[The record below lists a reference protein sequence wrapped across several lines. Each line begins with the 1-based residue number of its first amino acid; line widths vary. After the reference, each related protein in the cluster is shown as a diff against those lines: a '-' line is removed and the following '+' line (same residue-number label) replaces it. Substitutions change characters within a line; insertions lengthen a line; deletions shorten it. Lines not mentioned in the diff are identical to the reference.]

1 MVPEVATP
9 PQHSKRVEAWVY
21 AVLNPLIENLGRE
34 VFLLGKGNLSWR
46 PYSRKC
52 EYIHPI
58 CDYIDFPQRPNY
70 EDFVADP
77 LNLGFQERFD
87 VHDRALTEVEAS
99 ASRFSDGL
107 IHSDLFLEQVKESLE
122 EYESIARTNPLYP
135 YIESMR
141 ESLPRAV
148 AEFLVNRIDFLP
160 DHYMTHKFW
169 EEYRRKFDLS
179 AQEFEAYGQ
188 RQSFQALV
196 QARAALKDV
205 AEKLLHDLNSHR
217 QLLCRAYDI
226 PAAPIPPNRS
236 VGHSADT
243 FIV

>member
-1 MVPEVATP
+1 MVPDVATP

-34 VFLLGKGNLSWR
+34 VFLLGKGNLTWR
-46 PYSRKC
+46 FYSRRF

-58 CDYIDFPQRPNY
+58 REYIDFPQRPNY
-70 EDFVADP
+70 EDFIGDP
-77 LNLGFQERFD
+77 LNPGFREKFD
-87 VHDRALTEVEAS
+87 EHDRALTELEAS

-122 EYESIARTNPLYP
+122 KYESIARTNPLYP

-148 AEFLVNRIDFLP
+148 AEFLVNRIDVLP

-169 EEYRRKFDLS
+169 EEYREKFDLS
-179 AQEFEAYGQ
+179 AQEFEPYGQ
-188 RQSFQALV
+188 RESFQALV
-196 QARAALKDV
+196 QARAALTDV
-205 AEKLLHDLNSHR
+205 ADRLLHDLNSHR
-217 QLLCRAYDI
+217 QLLCRTYDI
-226 PAAPIPPNRS
+226 PAAPIPGNSS
-236 VGHSADT
+236 VSHSLDA